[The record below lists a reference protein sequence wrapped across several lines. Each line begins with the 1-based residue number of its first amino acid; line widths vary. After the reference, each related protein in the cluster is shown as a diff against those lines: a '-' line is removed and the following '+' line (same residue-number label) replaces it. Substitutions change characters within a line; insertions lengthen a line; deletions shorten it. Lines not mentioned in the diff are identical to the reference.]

1 MRFLKGFGILGL
13 ALLIGGSVAWAE
25 TGKKASVD
33 ISKVFDEYQK
43 TKDNDRILQGAGRK
57 KEEERDAMVREVRQ
71 MKDELALI
79 ADEAAKAKKQEA
91 LNAKVKTLEEF
102 DRTTRQGLAEQ
113 RNTVLR
119 EIFKDIDDT
128 VKRYGDKNGFDFVF
142 NERALLYTNPQYD
155 VTKDIVEELNKNY
168 KGGKKA

>member
-1 MRFLKGFGILGL
+1 MMALGL
-13 ALLIGGSVAWAE
+13 GLLTNATLVLAEGG
-25 TGKKASVD
+25 KQASVD

-57 KEEERDAMVREVRQ
+57 KEEERDNLVREIRQ
-71 MKDELALI
+71 AKDELALI

-91 LNAKVKTLEEF
+91 LNVKVKALEDF
-102 DRTTRQGLAEQ
+102 DRTTRQSLGEQ

-128 VKRYGDKNGFDFVF
+128 VKRYGDKSGYDFVF
-142 NERALLYTNPQYD
+142 NERALLYSSPKYD
-155 VTKDIVEELNKNY
+155 ITKDITEELNKNY